1 MAMSL
6 EKQQQTTQLRR
17 KQIIDAAM
25 ELFDQNGYSNTK
37 ISDITKKAGIS
48 KGLTY
53 RYFTSKEEIVT
64 AVLDRVDACIT
75 ECANVEDAVEAITL
89 FTRRLLSYPCYEGYV
104 PSIRVFFT
112 ALMREEVHLEESL
125 NPISEE
131 FGRDYFGKLFKRGQ
145 KQGYFRDG
153 DPELF
158 GDMYWKSLI
167 GYMGIMKVHKNETK
181 YNPDVDKMLSVF
193 KK

>member
-75 ECANVEDAVEAITL
+75 ECANVEETVVLMSRVE
-89 FTRRLLSYPCYEGYV
+89 E
-104 PSIRVFFT
+104 
-112 ALMREEVHLEESL
+112 
-125 NPISEE
+125 
-131 FGRDYFGKLFKRGQ
+131 K
-145 KQGYFRDG
+145 
-153 DPELF
+153 
-158 GDMYWKSLI
+158 
-167 GYMGIMKVHKNETK
+167 
-181 YNPDVDKMLSVF
+181 
-193 KK
+193 